1 MEHIA
6 TALTDAISGAFG
18 DKAVALIPGII
29 SLFPILE
36 MRGGLIA
43 ARILDIPYIQALITC
58 IIGNIIPIPFILL
71 FIRKIFSFLKRF
83 KHLGKL
89 VTKLE
94 EKAMSKK
101 HKVERNLFIGLI
113 LFVGIPLP
121 GTGAWTGA
129 LLASLLYMDI
139 KKASLAI
146 LIGLALCAVIM
157 SIITYLIPYI
167 IASV

>member
-1 MEHIA
+1 M
-6 TALTDAISGAFG
+6 
-18 DKAVALIPGII
+18 
-29 SLFPILE
+29 
-36 MRGGLIA
+36 
-43 ARILDIPYIQALITC
+43 
-58 IIGNIIPIPFILL
+58 
-71 FIRKIFSFLKRF
+71 
-83 KHLGKL
+83 GKL

-113 LFVGIPLP
+113 LFVGVPLP